1 MYTLQP
7 STMSLILYHTDS
19 SVSAAYVTDV
29 PDVAEIENNWN
40 MSLQKQNSR
49 ICDVS
54 VAY

>member
-1 MYTLQP
+1 
-7 STMSLILYHTDS
+7 MSLILYHTDS

-29 PDVAEIENNWN
+29 PDVPDVAEIENNWS